1 MVGKWQLDRYAI
13 KPVKTTIDLHQ
24 AAGSYDLFTGG
35 VQDCALEG
43 LMIKLPTGIPAGTL
57 ASISIQ
63 TDDATPAVLISSTTG
78 AVGNLTSEAVIS
90 WTGLTHIAVGTKIQ
104 LTIETGASAAAYV
117 CKVTAFY
124 RAITNGGCLT

>member
-1 MVGKWQLDRYAI
+1 MVGKWQLSPYAI
-13 KPVKTTIDLHQ
+13 KPVKTTIDLYQ
-24 AAGSYDLFTGG
+24 VAESYDLFTGEA
-35 VQDCALEG
+35 QDCALEG
-43 LMIKLPTGIPAGTL
+43 IMIKLPTGAPGGTL

-78 AVGNLTSEAVIS
+78 AVGNLTSEAVLA

-104 LTIETGASAAAYV
+104 LTIETGASAASYV

-124 RAITNGGCLT
+124 RAITNGGRLT